1 MTDIRPSSRCAC
13 GKWWSNLELFQDHV
27 CDIGIYSRC
36 GRCSHQIGNHRF
48 AGGATPPT
56 HRVCAIAGCKCREF
70 VDAYGDPVEGADHS
84 AECARALEELAAQD
98 PGITDKV
105 GFINTRPKD
114 VDQDYT
120 SQILR
125 TMRRRQALVSE
136 AVGLARE
143 LRAEGRY
150 VRADVLMRCAGE
162 IRESLV
168 PTAPDVDADR
178 LKSVAEWLIAEER
191 HKGEL
196 AAAYWRDDVLPAVRR
211 DIEHHKAAAGRC
223 RRMLT
228 RYLTVG
234 IQRRMRMDAALT
246 TIQQVRDAVKGMRS
260 TLGKG
265 DPPHIAYGFFL
276 DRLDRITSQGGGGN
290 A

>member
-1 MTDIRPSSRCAC
+1 MTEIRPSSRCAC

-27 CDIGIYSRC
+27 CDISVHATC
-36 GRCSHQIGNHRF
+36 GRCSHQIGQHRF
-48 AGGATPPT
+48 AGGSIPPT
-56 HRVCAIAGCKCREF
+56 HRVCAIAGCECREF
-70 VDAYGDPVEGADHS
+70 VDAYGDPVDSPAYVADS
-84 AECARALEELAAQD
+84 
-98 PGITDKV
+98 P
-105 GFINTRPKD
+105 
-114 VDQDYT
+114 DYVA
-120 SQILR
+120 QILR
-125 TMRRRQALVSE
+125 SHGYEPVEQDARRRRMLMSR
-136 AVGLARE
+136 AVGLAND
-143 LRAEGRY
+143 LRAEGRFTQAT
-150 VRADVLMRCAGE
+150 VVSRCANE
-162 IRESLV
+162 IREMADEQARWV
-168 PTAPDVDADR
+168 HEVAPMVQSEYVTNYMR
-178 LKSVAEWLIAEER
+178 SIAEWLIAEER

-276 DRLDRITSQGGGGN
+276 DRLDRITSGGDSHV
-290 A
+290 